1 MSENPVSWL
10 EHPMKGYRGE
20 VGQSE
25 ARLLARGSWYFDR
38 QRREL
43 VYLPLRD
50 SQFAADREGVKRVRW
65 QLRLVQA
72 QAGARKDDAAALG
85 IQLALMEPYQW
96 R

>member
-1 MSENPVSWL
+1 
-10 EHPMKGYRGE
+10 
-20 VGQSE
+20 
-25 ARLLARGSWYFDR
+25 LLARGSWYFDR

-50 SQFAADREGVKRVRW
+50 SQLAADREGVKRIRW
-65 QLRLVQA
+65 QLRLVRA